1 MAVNIKDAMT
11 SLHEQDN
18 LQRGGGIRAPTCSAR
33 WVGISPKLP
42 DDNLLSSTSAGG
54 SAPVL
59 IVMAGVAAIALML
72 AACWCSHPELSGARL
87 CEEAQSTA

>member
-1 MAVNIKDAMT
+1 MPTAMADNIKDAVT
-11 SLHEQDN
+11 ICKEV
-18 LQRGGGIRAPTCSAR
+18 GGIATPTCSAR

-59 IVMAGVAAIALML
+59 IVMAGDAAIALML
-72 AACWCSHPELSGARL
+72 AAC
-87 CEEAQSTA
+87 